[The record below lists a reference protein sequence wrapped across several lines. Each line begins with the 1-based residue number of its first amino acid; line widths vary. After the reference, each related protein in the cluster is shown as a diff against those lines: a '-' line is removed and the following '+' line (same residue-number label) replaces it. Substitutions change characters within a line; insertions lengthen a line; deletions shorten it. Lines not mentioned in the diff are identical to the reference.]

1 MFVGSIL
8 SFCGGSSPEAK
19 LMELAPKFQ
28 KVMCS
33 KNKKVNKE
41 AVSKAM
47 QTLIETTPQ
56 SIKDAVI

>member
-1 MFVGSIL
+1 
-8 SFCGGSSPEAK
+8 
-19 LMELAPKFQ
+19 
-28 KVMCS
+28 MCS
-33 KNKKVNKE
+33 KNKKVSKE